1 MHKKMR
7 NAQID
12 QYNFQFQLV
21 IGKAEVENE
30 SVNIRTRENEV
41 KGEMKIDELMAMLE
55 QLKDEY

>member
-12 QYNFQFQLV
+12 QYNFQLV